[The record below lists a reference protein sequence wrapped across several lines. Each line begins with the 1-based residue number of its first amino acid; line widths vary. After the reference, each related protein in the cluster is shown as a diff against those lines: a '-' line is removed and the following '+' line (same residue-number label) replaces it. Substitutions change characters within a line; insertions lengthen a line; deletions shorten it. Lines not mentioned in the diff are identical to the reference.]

1 MDVAQPNSTHE
12 STIAPGVYIHVP
24 FCSSVCPYCD
34 FSVRRDLPREHR
46 RYVTALSFEAGRR
59 RGELSQK
66 ADTLYFGGGTPSVL
80 SAEVFREAVGGLED
94 SGILAEDVEIFLE
107 ANPEHVDR
115 ERLVAWRD
123 AGVSFLSLGVQAL
136 NDRDLEF
143 LGRSHD
149 QIRARKAID
158 DARDSGIRTISIDLI
173 YGLPH
178 RNLSDWQLELDAA
191 LDSGVD
197 HLSLYLL
204 TINEKTPF
212 GLRARR
218 GTLRPVD
225 DDLEAEIFRATHRR
239 VEERGW
245 IGYEASNF
253 AKTPTNR
260 SRHNTKYWTHAP
272 YLGLGPSAH
281 SFDGSTRSWNV
292 ERFERWLAALDRGE
306 STVEGRES
314 LSPTDLLFETFML
327 GLRMRDGIDLSMLE
341 RRFGTGVYARNKATI
356 ERWIARGFAEIARGR
371 LLPTVNGIALAD
383 SLAAEIEA

>member
-1 MDVAQPNSTHE
+1 MDVSQANSTHE
-12 STIAPGVYIHVP
+12 STIGPGVYVHVP

-34 FSVRRDLPREHR
+34 FSVRRDLPREHG
-46 RYVTALSFEAGRR
+46 RYIAALATEASRR
-59 RGELSQK
+59 RGELSRR

-80 SAEVFREAVGGLED
+80 SAEAFRSAVGGLRD
-94 SGILAEDVEIFLE
+94 SGILAEDVEIYLE
-107 ANPEHVDR
+107 GNPEHVDHD
-115 ERLVAWRD
+115 RLSAWRD

-149 QIRARKAID
+149 RVRARKAID
-158 DARDSGIRTISIDLI
+158 DARNSGIRTISIDLI

-178 RNLSDWQLELDAA
+178 RTLSDWQFELDLA
-191 LDSGVD
+191 LGSGVD

-225 DDLEAEIFRATHRR
+225 DDVEAEIFRATHRR
-239 VEERGW
+239 VKEEGW

-253 AKTPTNR
+253 AKTSANR
-260 SRHNTKYWTHAP
+260 SRHNTKYWTHVP

-281 SFDGSTRSWNV
+281 SFDGSMRSWNI
-292 ERFERWLAALDRGE
+292 ERFERWLAALDGGE
-306 STVEGRES
+306 STVEGREN
-314 LSPTDLLFETFML
+314 LSQSDLLVETFML
-327 GLRMRDGIDLSMLE
+327 GLRMRDGIHLSMLE
-341 RRFGTGVYARNKATI
+341 RRFGTGVVERTKATI
-356 ERWIARGFAEIARGR
+356 ERWIARGFAEIAHGR
-371 LLPTVNGIALAD
+371 LLPTVDGIALAD